1 MKIAYCFSG
10 LIRNLDYTSDKWLS
24 IINKYPGDI
33 YGSFWDVTDR
43 KNNDNQENFVKIY
56 NPKKIEIENLNNFH
70 KTATN
75 IIRENVKFP
84 EDLKFIYE
92 QNILETKMYP
102 LNLIAMYYKIWK
114 ANQLSIDNDYDIV
127 IRCRTDIYPTEVN
140 IEKNNFL
147 NIPPG
152 FVFTSWLNC
161 LGICDYFAYG
171 SQDTMNYY
179 SSVFLY
185 LTDYLKRGHYFHL
198 PEHLLMAH
206 MSQRKITVRQ
216 IPIDITMASKD
227 EYFDLL
233 KCSDIEPNFF
243 QSYRDLELDSK
254 FSFYKKI

>member
-10 LIRNLDYTSDKWLS
+10 LIRNLDYSCDKWLS

-43 KNNDNQENFVKIY
+43 NSNDTADHFIKKY
-56 NPKKIEIENLNNFH
+56 NPKKIEI
-70 KTATN
+70 
-75 IIRENVKFP
+75 IRANVNFP
-84 EDLKFIYE
+84 EDIKFIYK

-114 ANQLSIDNDYDIV
+114 ANQLSIENDYDIV
-127 IRCRTDIYPTEVN
+127 IRCRTDIYPTEVS

-147 NIPPG
+147 NIPPD
-152 FVFTSWLNC
+152 FVFTTWLNC
-161 LGICDYFAYG
+161 IGICDYFAYG
-171 SQDTMNYY
+171 NREIMNYY

-206 MSQRKITVRQ
+206 MAQRKITVRQ
-216 IPIDITMASKD
+216 IPINITHASK
-227 EYFDLL
+227 EGYFELL
-233 KCSDIEPNFF
+233 NRSHADPTFF
-243 QSYRDLELDSK
+243 QSYKDMELDPN

>member
-10 LIRNLDYTSDKWLS
+10 LIRNLDYSCDKWLS

-43 KNNDNQENFVKIY
+43 NNNDTPDHFIKQY
-56 NPKKIEIENLNNFH
+56 NPKKIEIENLNDFQ
-70 KTATN
+70 KTATE

-84 EDLKFIYE
+84 EDIKFIYK

-114 ANQLSIDNDYDIV
+114 ANQLSVANDYDIV
-127 IRCRTDIYPTEVN
+127 IRCRTDIFPTEVS
-140 IEKNNFL
+140 IENNNFL
-147 NIPPG
+147 NIPPD
-152 FVFTSWLNC
+152 FVFTTWLNC
-161 LGICDYFAYG
+161 IGICDYFAYG
-171 SQDTMNYY
+171 NREVMNYY

-206 MSQRKITVRQ
+206 MAQRKITIRQ
-216 IPIDITMASKD
+216 IPINITHATKD
-227 EYFDLL
+227 GYFDLL
-233 KCSDIEPNFF
+233 NKSHIEPTFF
-243 QSYRDLELDSK
+243 QSYRDIQLDPK
-254 FSFYKKI
+254 YSFYNKI